1 MHGFRFINLFR
12 LRAFPGVNMRKKI
25 GLGTKII
32 IGMVIGLIIGLILD
46 FLMASHKEL
55 VTDIVAACQAVGDLF
70 MKLLRMGVVP
80 LIFVN
85 IVAGVTQMDNASNFG
100 KIGSK
105 VLVFYVTTMLTATI
119 WGLLSGFILNPGMGV
134 TVAAATQAAA
144 PAATAPSGF
153 LKTILDFVP
162 VNGIEAMATGKLVHV
177 IVFAIMLGI
186 AILQLPANEKAR
198 VSGWFAVLAMMMI
211 RLIMLVMHFAPYG
224 IAALTAVSVAK
235 FGTSVFGAMAKF
247 SVAIYLALLFQ
258 FVFVHTPLLYLFAR
272 IKPQEFLKKSMPI
285 WITSMTTCSSQATL
299 PVEMEISMH
308 KMGLP
313 ARIVSFA
320 QPLGATMNMDGNAIW
335 MGVLAVFTSQIYGL
349 PMDFMELVKVVLLGT
364 VLVMGSPGIP
374 GGIFVASTIFLTAMG
389 YPLEVVPMLMGI
401 FRIMDI
407 GITTMNTLG
416 DVVATIVVSA
426 SEKLFDRKS
435 SPHWDAAAPDGPDAP
450 DAQEEK
456 ETV

>member
-1 MHGFRFINLFR
+1 
-12 LRAFPGVNMRKKI
+12 MRKKM

-32 IGMVIGLIIGLILD
+32 IGMVIGLVIGLVLD
-46 FLMASHKEL
+46 YYMASHKEM
-55 VTDIVAACQAVGDLF
+55 VTNMVAVCQAVGDLF

-85 IVAGVTQMDNASNFG
+85 IVAGITQMDDAASFG

-105 VLVFYVTTMLTATI
+105 VLVFYIVTMLTATI
-119 WGLLSGFILNPGMGV
+119 WGLLSGFIMNPGLGISAD
-134 TVAAATQAAA
+134 TLATATPPAAAQS
-144 PAATAPSGF
+144 SGF
-153 LKTILDFVP
+153 LKTMLDFVP

-177 IVFAIMLGI
+177 IVFAIMLGV
-186 AILQLPANEKAR
+186 AILHLPAKEKAR

-211 RLIMLVMHFAPYG
+211 RLIMLVMNFAPYG

-235 FGTSVFGAMAKF
+235 FGSSVFGAMAKF

-258 FVFVHTPLLYLFAR
+258 YLFVHTPALYIFAR

-308 KMGLP
+308 KLGLP
-313 ARIVSFA
+313 PRIVSFA

-335 MGVLAVFTSQIYGL
+335 MGVLAVFTAQIYGL
-349 PMDFMELVKVVLLGT
+349 PMDFMELVKIVLLGT

-389 YPLEVVPMLMGI
+389 YPLEVVAMLMGI

-407 GITTMNTLG
+407 GITTMNSFG
-416 DVVATIVVSA
+416 DVVATVVVSS
-426 SEKLFDRKS
+426 SEKLFDRRT
-435 SPHWDAAAPDGPDAP
+435 SPQWDGAAPEGEE
-450 DAQEEK
+450 EEK
-456 ETV
+456 A